1 MAEPLNATFFAF
13 RKREPGGVLLRATLA
28 FAIVAAVLVAAF
40 IGVFFASLA
49 PVLNWYSEVLG
60 AAASQDTSSIEN
72 LGIPAGFGMLALG
85 GLIWTF
91 FFAVLY
97 ASFEAACLRWLIRGE
112 TGGFMGL
119 TLGADT
125 WRVYSSYWIWFLLY
139 MGFSIAM
146 GIIVVA
152 IIGALTVASS
162 GDPAAAV
169 SGMVAGYVLQY
180 ATLAYFATRF
190 APAAATS
197 IARRKFSF
205 FDVWKVTKGRFWALF
220 GSFFLL
226 MLINT
231 IFSCVLAGVWVV
243 MVLGSAGPD
252 WLSVHDF
259 DSFNRVYIEAVQA
272 YIQSFTQPATW
283 AIVAVL
289 QIVAVLFGL
298 IIYVAMFGVNA
309 RAARAALD
317 EGKVKPAA

>member
-13 RKREPGGVLLRATLA
+13 RRREPGGVLMRATLA
-28 FAIVAAVLVAAF
+28 FAIMSAVLVAAF
-40 IGVFFASLA
+40 IGVFFTSLA
-49 PVLNWYSEVLG
+49 PVLNWYAQVLG
-60 AAASQDTSSIEN
+60 AAASQD
-72 LGIPAGFGMLALG
+72 PASMQNMTPPTGFAMLALG
-85 GLIWTF
+85 GFIWTF

-97 ASFEAACLRWLIRGE
+97 ASFEAACLRWMIRGE

-125 WRVYSSYWIWFLLY
+125 WRVYSSYWLWFLLY
-139 MGFSIAM
+139 IGFSIAM
-146 GIIVVA
+146 GFVVIA
-152 IIGALTVASS
+152 IIGVLTVASS
-162 GDPAAAV
+162 GDPAALA
-169 SGMVAGYVLQY
+169 SGMVAGYALQY

-205 FDVWKVTKGRFWALF
+205 FDAWKVTKGRFWALF

-231 IFSCVLAGVWVV
+231 IFSIVLAGVWAVT
-243 MVLGSAGPD
+243 VLGSAGPD
-252 WLSVHDF
+252 WLSVRDF
-259 DSFNRVYIEAVQA
+259 ESFNRVYIEAVQA
-272 YIQSFTQPATW
+272 YIQSFTQPGTW
-283 AIVAVL
+283 AIVAAL

-298 IIYVAMFGVNA
+298 FIYVAMFGVNA

-317 EGKVKPAA
+317 EGKIKPAA